1 MRLSGVSVL
10 DAILASCLAVA
21 FATGLACYS
30 IPAPSAV
37 TPIQTDLPTYYP
49 TPRAVEP
56 LTLAAHVPII
66 PAHPVAAPSRI
77 QQLSKSGKNF
87 RSVFG
92 VEPVEEAFWLSKWY
106 ASDSF
111 YGGRWAPENVVNT
124 VQGAEFRVE
133 REPDTHIPFSM
144 AEAKSQ
150 QRFGYGRYEAVMQI
164 GKGSGLVSAFFTY
177 TGPYD
182 GDPHDEI
189 DIEFLGKDTSKIEFN
204 YWRSGKR
211 GKHAIFDL
219 PFDASAA
226 PHLYAFE
233 WAPDRITWYVDGVAY
248 YATEANDAFIPQHAG
263 RLFFSHWTGTPPMQ
277 GWHGKPEFDSGEAM
291 IVSCASFT
299 PANKT
304 APACGDSFQPTLAG
318 SAGNPVYAT
327 LSP

>member
-10 DAILASCLAVA
+10 DVILASCLTVA
-21 FATGLACYS
+21 FVTGLASYS
-30 IPAPSAV
+30 MSGSPTA
-37 TPIQTDLPTYYP
+37 THIQSNAPTYYP
-49 TPRAVEP
+49 TPRAEES

-66 PAHPVAAPSRI
+66 PAHAVAASSRI
-77 QQLSKSGKNF
+77 KQLSKSGKNF

-92 VEPVEEAFWLSKWY
+92 VEPVEETFRLSNWN

-150 QRFGYGRYEAVMQI
+150 QRLGYGRYEAVMQI

-204 YWRSGKR
+204 YWRNGKR

-248 YATEANDAFIPQHAG
+248 YATEPNDAFIPQHAG
-263 RLFFSHWTGTPPMQ
+263 RMFFSHWTGTPQMR
-277 GWHGKPEFDSGEAM
+277 GWHGKPDLESGEAM
-291 IVSCASFT
+291 TVSCASFT
-299 PANKT
+299 PVNKT
-304 APACGDSFQPTLAG
+304 APTCGDSFQPALAG